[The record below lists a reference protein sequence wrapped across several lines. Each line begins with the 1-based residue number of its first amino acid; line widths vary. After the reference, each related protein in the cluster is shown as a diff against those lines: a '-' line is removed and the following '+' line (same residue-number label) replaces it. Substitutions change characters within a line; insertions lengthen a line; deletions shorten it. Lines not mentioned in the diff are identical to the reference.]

1 MADRTR
7 IEWADATW
15 NPFVGCS
22 RVSRECDRC
31 YAKDVVAR
39 LARMGQPRFAGLTRT
54 RPGRGLSR
62 DLDWT
67 GEVRLAPPA
76 TLDQPLQWR
85 RPRRIFVCSL
95 SDFFHPAA
103 DLADQA
109 EILLRMQYAS
119 RHTFLLL
126 TKRPDAARA
135 SAIRDRLRAFPAWR
149 CARLVW
155 PPNVWFGAS
164 VGVRDALDRARELR
178 FIDAPGGRF
187 LSLEPLLEPLDG
199 LAFAA
204 ILREIDWV
212 IVGGE
217 SGPGAR
223 PLRPEWVRAIRDQC
237 AEAGVPFFFKQWGGA
252 NKKKAGRLLDGRE
265 WNARPREMP

>member
-22 RVSRECDRC
+22 RVSCECNGC
-31 YAKDVVAR
+31 YAKDQAAR
-39 LARMGQPRFAGLTRT
+39 LARMGQARYQGLTEAK
-54 RPGRGLSR
+54 PGRGLSR

-67 GEVRLAPPA
+67 GEVRLASRR
-76 TLDQPLQWR
+76 TLRQPFRWR
-85 RPRRIFVCSL
+85 RPRRIFVGSM

-103 DLADQA
+103 PLAWQA
-109 EILLRMQYAS
+109 LALQTMAALP
-119 RHTFLLL
+119 RHTFLIL

-135 SAIRDRLRAFPAWR
+135 FAIRAAARRQLGQAVLDR
-149 CARLVW
+149 W
-155 PPNVWFGAS
+155 PRNIWVGAS
-164 VGVRDALDRARELR
+164 VGIRAALPRVDALRAHE
-178 FIDAPGGRF
+178 APNRF

-199 LAFAA
+199 LDLAG
-204 ILREIDWV
+204 IDWV

-237 AEAGVPFFFKQWGGA
+237 AAAGVPFFFKQWGGA
-252 NKKKAGRLLDGRE
+252 HKKKTGRLLDGRE